1 MTTVQ
6 TSSLSTTELTSVIQ
20 AFEHEGASV
29 RASLRHLLQDKETIA
44 AALLLS
50 LSFLKDQTLDSRA
63 ANTDTTQNKMR
74 REQVVIEELARVEP
88 AKFNQNL
95 IDFQVRCS
103 IDGGAINVGVVV
115 LQERKATE
123 VCQLLNRLLLY
134 KDFGLNRLCILRS
147 AEFIEDT
154 PEIQTY
160 LPRLLSPEIGG
171 SFVDLQV
178 GAITTLLTIL
188 YVFRGRRKYLI
199 NVPHIVHYLEQEN
212 LLQRNPIL
220 RDLMVTVQI

>member
-1 MTTVQ
+1 MTTAQ
-6 TSSLSTTELTSVIQ
+6 TTLLSTTELTSVIQ

-29 RASLRHLLQDKETIA
+29 RASLRYLLQDKETVA

-50 LSFLKDQTLDSRA
+50 LSFLRHQALDQVT
-63 ANTDTTQNKMR
+63 
-74 REQVVIEELARVEP
+74 IEELLRVEP
-88 AKFNQNL
+88 AQFNQNL

-103 IDGGAINVGVVV
+103 IDGGTISVGVAV
-115 LQERKATE
+115 LQERNTQE
-123 VCQLLNRLLLY
+123 VCQLLNRLLVY

-147 AEFIEDT
+147 AELIEDT

-171 SFVDLQV
+171 SFVDLQA

-199 NVPHIVHYLEQEN
+199 NVSHIVQYLDQEN
-212 LLQRNPIL
+212 LLRRNPIL
-220 RDLMVTVQI
+220 RDLMAAVQV

>member
-6 TSSLSTTELTSVIQ
+6 TTQLSTTELSSVIQ

-29 RASLRHLLQDKETIA
+29 RASLRSLLQDKETIA

-50 LSFLKDQTLDSRA
+50 LSFLKGQALDRV
-63 ANTDTTQNKMR
+63 T
-74 REQVVIEELARVEP
+74 IEELSRVEP
-88 AKFNQNL
+88 VQFNQNL
-95 IDFQVRCS
+95 IDFQMRCS
-103 IDGGAINVGVVV
+103 IDGGAMNMGVAV
-115 LQERKATE
+115 LQERNSQE
-123 VCQLLNRLLLY
+123 VCQLLNRLLVY

-147 AEFIEDT
+147 AELIEDT
-154 PEIQTY
+154 PEIQNY

-171 SFVDLQV
+171 SFVDLQA

-199 NVPHIVHYLEQEN
+199 NVPHIVQYLEQEN
-212 LLQRNPIL
+212 TLRRNPIL
-220 RDLMVTVQI
+220 RDLMVTVQM

>member
-1 MTTVQ
+1 MTTAQ
-6 TSSLSTTELTSVIQ
+6 TTLLSTPERTSVIQ

-44 AALLLS
+44 AALLIS
-50 LSFLKDQTLDSRA
+50 LSFLKEQTLERV
-63 ANTDTTQNKMR
+63 T
-74 REQVVIEELARVEP
+74 VEELSRIEP

-95 IDFQVRCS
+95 IDFQIRCS
-103 IDGGAINVGVVV
+103 IEGVSLNLGVAV
-115 LQERKATE
+115 LQERNSQE

-147 AEFIEDT
+147 AELIEDT
-154 PEIQTY
+154 PEIQNY

-171 SFVDLQV
+171 SFVDLQA
-178 GAITTLLTIL
+178 GAITTLLTVL

-199 NVPHIVHYLEQEN
+199 NVPHIVQYLDQEN
-212 LLQRNPIL
+212 ILRRNPIL
-220 RDLMVTVQI
+220 RDLMITVQI

>member
-1 MTTVQ
+1 MTTAQ
-6 TSSLSTTELTSVIQ
+6 TTLLSTPERTSVIQ

-50 LSFLKDQTLDSRA
+50 LSFLKEQTLERV
-63 ANTDTTQNKMR
+63 T
-74 REQVVIEELARVEP
+74 VEELSRIEP

-95 IDFQVRCS
+95 IDFQIRCS
-103 IDGGAINVGVVV
+103 IEGVAISLGVAV
-115 LQERKATE
+115 LQERNSQE

-147 AEFIEDT
+147 AELIEDT
-154 PEIQTY
+154 PEIQNY

-171 SFVDLQV
+171 SFVDLQA
-178 GAITTLLTIL
+178 GAITTLLTVL

-199 NVPHIVHYLEQEN
+199 NVPHIVQYLDQEN
-212 LLQRNPIL
+212 ILRRNPIL
-220 RDLMVTVQI
+220 RDLMITVQI

>member
-6 TSSLSTTELTSVIQ
+6 TTQLSTTELSSVIQ

-29 RASLRHLLQDKETIA
+29 RASLRSLLQDKETIA
-44 AALLLS
+44 AAILLS
-50 LSFLKDQTLDSRA
+50 LSFLKGQAIDRVT
-63 ANTDTTQNKMR
+63 
-74 REQVVIEELARVEP
+74 IEKLSRVEP
-88 AKFNQNL
+88 AQFNQNL

-103 IDGGAINVGVVV
+103 IDGGAMNMGVAV
-115 LQERKATE
+115 LQERNSQE
-123 VCQLLNRLLLY
+123 VCQLLNRLLVY

-147 AEFIEDT
+147 AELIEDT
-154 PEIQTY
+154 PEIQNY

-178 GAITTLLTIL
+178 GAITTLLTVL

-199 NVPHIVHYLEQEN
+199 NVSHIVQYLEQEN
-212 LLQRNPIL
+212 TLRRNPIL
-220 RDLMVTVQI
+220 RDLMVTVQM

>member
-1 MTTVQ
+1 MTTAQ
-6 TSSLSTTELTSVIQ
+6 TTLLSTPERTSVIQ

-50 LSFLKDQTLDSRA
+50 LSFLKDQTLERV
-63 ANTDTTQNKMR
+63 T
-74 REQVVIEELARVEP
+74 VEELARIEP
-88 AKFNQNL
+88 VKFNQNL
-95 IDFQVRCS
+95 IDFQIRCS
-103 IDGGAINVGVVV
+103 IADGASGAIDGVAISLGVAV
-115 LQERKATE
+115 LQERNSQE

-147 AEFIEDT
+147 AELIEDT
-154 PEIQTY
+154 PEIQNY

-171 SFVDLQV
+171 SFVDLQA
-178 GAITTLLTIL
+178 GAITTLLTVL

-199 NVPHIVHYLEQEN
+199 NVPHIVQYLEQEN
-212 LLQRNPIL
+212 ILRRNPIL
-220 RDLMVTVQI
+220 RDLMITVQI

>member
-1 MTTVQ
+1 MTTIQ
-6 TSSLSTTELTSVIQ
+6 TTQLSTTELSSVIQ

-29 RASLRHLLQDKETIA
+29 RASLRSLLQDKETIA

-50 LSFLKDQTLDSRA
+50 LSFLKGQALDRV
-63 ANTDTTQNKMR
+63 T
-74 REQVVIEELARVEP
+74 IEELSRVEP
-88 AKFNQNL
+88 VQFNQNL

-103 IDGGAINVGVVV
+103 IDGGAMNMGVAV
-115 LQERKATE
+115 LQERNSQE
-123 VCQLLNRLLLY
+123 VCQLLNRLLVY

-147 AEFIEDT
+147 AELIEDT
-154 PEIQTY
+154 PEIQNY

-171 SFVDLQV
+171 SFVDLQA

-199 NVPHIVHYLEQEN
+199 NVPHIVQYLEQEN
-212 LLQRNPIL
+212 ILRRNPIL
-220 RDLMVTVQI
+220 RDLMVTVQM

>member
-6 TSSLSTTELTSVIQ
+6 TTQLSTTELSSVIQ

-29 RASLRHLLQDKETIA
+29 RASLRSLLQDKEAIA

-50 LSFLKDQTLDSRA
+50 LSFLKGQALDRV
-63 ANTDTTQNKMR
+63 T
-74 REQVVIEELARVEP
+74 IEKISRVEP
-88 AKFNQNL
+88 AQFNQNL
-95 IDFQVRCS
+95 IDFQISCS
-103 IDGGAINVGVVV
+103 IADGGTMTMGVAV
-115 LQERKATE
+115 LQERNSQE
-123 VCQLLNRLLLY
+123 VCQLLNRLLVY

-147 AEFIEDT
+147 AELIEDT
-154 PEIQTY
+154 PEIQNY

-178 GAITTLLTIL
+178 GAITTLLTVL

-199 NVPHIVHYLEQEN
+199 NVPHIVQYLGQEN
-212 LLQRNPIL
+212 TLRRNPIL
-220 RDLMVTVQI
+220 RDLMVTVQM

>member
-6 TSSLSTTELTSVIQ
+6 TTQLSTTELSSVIQ

-29 RASLRHLLQDKETIA
+29 RASLRSLLQDKETIA

-50 LSFLKDQTLDSRA
+50 LSFLKGQALDRV
-63 ANTDTTQNKMR
+63 T
-74 REQVVIEELARVEP
+74 IEELSRVEP
-88 AKFNQNL
+88 VQFNQNL
-95 IDFQVRCS
+95 IDFQMRCS
-103 IDGGAINVGVVV
+103 IDGGAMNMGVAV
-115 LQERKATE
+115 LQERNSQE
-123 VCQLLNRLLLY
+123 VCQLLNRLLVY

-147 AEFIEDT
+147 AELIEDT
-154 PEIQTY
+154 PEIQNY

-171 SFVDLQV
+171 SFVDLQA

-199 NVPHIVHYLEQEN
+199 NVPHIVQYLEQEN
-212 LLQRNPIL
+212 TLRRNPIL
-220 RDLMVTVQI
+220 RDLVVTVQM

>member
-6 TSSLSTTELTSVIQ
+6 TTQLSTTELSSVIQ

-29 RASLRHLLQDKETIA
+29 RASLRSLLQDKESIA

-50 LSFLKDQTLDSRA
+50 LSFLKGQALDRV
-63 ANTDTTQNKMR
+63 T
-74 REQVVIEELARVEP
+74 IEKLSRVEP
-88 AKFNQNL
+88 AQFNQNL
-95 IDFQVRCS
+95 IDFQISCL
-103 IDGGAINVGVVV
+103 IADGGTMTMGVAV
-115 LQERKATE
+115 LQERNSQE
-123 VCQLLNRLLLY
+123 VCQLLNRLLVY

-147 AEFIEDT
+147 AELIEDT
-154 PEIQTY
+154 PEIQNY

-178 GAITTLLTIL
+178 GAITTLLTVL

-199 NVPHIVHYLEQEN
+199 NVPHIVQYLEQEN
-212 LLQRNPIL
+212 MLRRNPIL
-220 RDLMVTVQI
+220 RDLMVTAQM

>member
-1 MTTVQ
+1 MTTAPTTLQ
-6 TSSLSTTELTSVIQ
+6 TTLLSTAELTSVIQ

-50 LSFLKDQTLDSRA
+50 LSFLRYQTIDRV
-63 ANTDTTQNKMR
+63 K
-74 REQVVIEELARVEP
+74 IEELLRVEP
-88 AKFNQNL
+88 AQFNQNL

-103 IDGGAINVGVVV
+103 IDGGAISVGVAV
-115 LQERKATE
+115 LQERNTQE
-123 VCQLLNRLLLY
+123 VCQLLNRLLVY

-147 AEFIEDT
+147 AELIEDT

-171 SFVDLQV
+171 SFVDLQA
-178 GAITTLLTIL
+178 GAVTTLLTIL

-199 NVPHIVHYLEQEN
+199 NVQHIVMYLEQEN
-212 LLQRNPIL
+212 ILRRNPIL
-220 RDLMVTVQI
+220 RDLMVAVQI

>member
-6 TSSLSTTELTSVIQ
+6 TTQLSTTELSSVIQ

-29 RASLRHLLQDKETIA
+29 RASLRSLLQDKETIA

-50 LSFLKDQTLDSRA
+50 LSFLKGQALDRV
-63 ANTDTTQNKMR
+63 T
-74 REQVVIEELARVEP
+74 IEELSRVEP
-88 AKFNQNL
+88 VQFNQNL
-95 IDFQVRCS
+95 IDFQMRCS
-103 IDGGAINVGVVV
+103 IEGGAMNMGVAV
-115 LQERKATE
+115 LQERNSQE
-123 VCQLLNRLLLY
+123 VCQLLNRLLVY

-147 AEFIEDT
+147 AELIEDT
-154 PEIQTY
+154 PEIQNY

-171 SFVDLQV
+171 SFVDLQA

-199 NVPHIVHYLEQEN
+199 NVPHIVQYLEQEN
-212 LLQRNPIL
+212 TLRRNPIL
-220 RDLMVTVQI
+220 RDLVVTVQM

>member
-6 TSSLSTTELTSVIQ
+6 TTKLSATELSSVIQ

-29 RASLRHLLQDKETIA
+29 RASLRALIQDKETIA

-50 LSFLKDQTLDSRA
+50 LSFLRGQALDRV
-63 ANTDTTQNKMR
+63 T
-74 REQVVIEELARVEP
+74 IEELSRVEP
-88 AKFNQNL
+88 AQFNQNL

-103 IDGGAINVGVVV
+103 IEGSALNMGIAV
-115 LQERKATE
+115 LQERNSQE
-123 VCQLLNRLLLY
+123 VCQLLNRLLVY

-147 AEFIEDT
+147 ADWIEDT
-154 PEIQTY
+154 PEIQSY

-171 SFVDLQV
+171 SFVDLQA

-199 NVPHIVHYLEQEN
+199 NVPHITQYLEKEN
-212 LLQRNPIL
+212 ILHRNPIL
-220 RDLMVTVQI
+220 RDLMVTLQI

>member
-1 MTTVQ
+1 MTTIQ
-6 TSSLSTTELTSVIQ
+6 TTLSTTELRSVLQ

-29 RASLRHLLQDKETIA
+29 RASLRFLLQEKETIA

-50 LSFLKDQTLDSRA
+50 LSFLRGQSIEAPAGTLR
-63 ANTDTTQNKMR
+63 N
-74 REQVVIEELARVEP
+74 QVIIEELLRIEP

-103 IDGGAINVGVVV
+103 IDGGAINVGVAV
-115 LQERKATE
+115 LQERNSQE
-123 VCQLLNRLLLY
+123 VCQLLNRLLVY

-147 AEFIEDT
+147 AELIEDT
-154 PEIQTY
+154 PEIQNY

-178 GAITTLLTIL
+178 GAITTLLTVL

-199 NVPHIVHYLEQEN
+199 NASHIVQYLHQEN
-212 LLQRNPIL
+212 MLRRNPIL
-220 RDLMVTVQI
+220 RDLMMTVQM

>member
-6 TSSLSTTELTSVIQ
+6 TTQLSTTELSSVIQ

-29 RASLRHLLQDKETIA
+29 RASLRSLLQDKETIA
-44 AALLLS
+44 AALLLT
-50 LSFLKDQTLDSRA
+50 LSFLKGQALDKV
-63 ANTDTTQNKMR
+63 T
-74 REQVVIEELARVEP
+74 IEELSRVEP
-88 AKFNQNL
+88 VQFNQNL
-95 IDFQVRCS
+95 IDFQMRCS
-103 IDGGAINVGVVV
+103 IDGGAMNVGVAV
-115 LQERKATE
+115 LQERNSQE
-123 VCQLLNRLLLY
+123 VCQLLNRLLVY

-154 PEIQTY
+154 PEIQNY

-171 SFVDLQV
+171 SFVDLQA

-199 NVPHIVHYLEQEN
+199 NVPHIVQYLEQEN
-212 LLQRNPIL
+212 TLRRNPIL
-220 RDLMVTVQI
+220 RDLMVTVQM

>member
-1 MTTVQ
+1 MTTAQ
-6 TSSLSTTELTSVIQ
+6 TTLLSTPERTSVIQ

-50 LSFLKDQTLDSRA
+50 LSFLKEQTLERV
-63 ANTDTTQNKMR
+63 T
-74 REQVVIEELARVEP
+74 VEELSRIEP

-95 IDFQVRCS
+95 IDFQIRCS
-103 IDGGAINVGVVV
+103 IEGVSLNLGVAV
-115 LQERKATE
+115 LQERNSQE

-147 AEFIEDT
+147 AELIEDT
-154 PEIQTY
+154 PEIQNY

-171 SFVDLQV
+171 SFVDLQA
-178 GAITTLLTIL
+178 GAITTLLTVL

-199 NVPHIVHYLEQEN
+199 NVPHIVQYLDQEN
-212 LLQRNPIL
+212 ILRRNPIL
-220 RDLMVTVQI
+220 RDLMITIQI